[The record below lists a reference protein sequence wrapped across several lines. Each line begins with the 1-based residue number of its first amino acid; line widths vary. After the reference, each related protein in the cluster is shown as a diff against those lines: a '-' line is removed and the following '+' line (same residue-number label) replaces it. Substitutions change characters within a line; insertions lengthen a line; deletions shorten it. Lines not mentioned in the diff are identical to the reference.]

1 VKLVRL
7 RRPKV
12 ICSPSYVGYRLKT
25 NAAILL
31 DRSHTKGK
39 LHMGGI
45 GEGKE
50 TKNLNV
56 VDMPSVQRE
65 YSNLK
70 LAKAI
75 KGMEIGSNEED

>member
-1 VKLVRL
+1 
-7 RRPKV
+7 
-12 ICSPSYVGYRLKT
+12 
-25 NAAILL
+25 
-31 DRSHTKGK
+31 
-39 LHMGGI
+39 MGGI